1 LIRQLKKYQKKLD
14 TVLDLC
20 RQYLPEIAAR
30 FYDPQL
36 QRAIFELSPSLKDID
51 LEILANSDLESLSQ
65 AASEAI
71 DRKYKL
77 ISAEG
82 SFEPV
87 IDYQAYLPYSPFL
100 TEEMNDYINLKAM
113 ESNKPALLDAAIA
126 VDNAKYIQRILKS
139 MGYLQKYS
147 ESPRL
152 EEIKQYAIARIS
164 IYLRGIDNS
173 PVFDYSQKILPDK
186 LAEFESNVQE
196 YVGTDFGYIIADYL
210 SLLQQEDYTK
220 TQAVDMIL

>member
-1 LIRQLKKYQKKLD
+1 
-14 TVLDLC
+14 
-20 RQYLPEIAAR
+20 
-30 FYDPQL
+30 
-36 QRAIFELSPSLKDID
+36 
-51 LEILANSDLESLSQ
+51 
-65 AASEAI
+65 
-71 DRKYKL
+71 
-77 ISAEG
+77 
-82 SFEPV
+82 
-87 IDYQAYLPYSPFL
+87 
-100 TEEMNDYINLKAM
+100 MNDYINLKAM

-196 YVGTDFGYIIADYL
+196 YAGTDFGYIIADYL